1 MSDDPDTIV
10 EHRPEACVCCG
21 GNLHAALAAE
31 VVSTCEQI
39 ELPAVAP
46 IVTQHRRLAV
56 RCPSCGTRG
65 RRTRAFGRA
74 EHALRAA
81 AARGGDVP
89 EDLSGALL
97 RALQVVGLRSGEA
110 AVMIQTSTLLTIV
123 LMALVTYLTRI
134 LGYVALRD
142 HTLSARTAVV
152 LDAAPGCVLVAVI
165 APVFVA
171 NRPADLIA
179 LAVTLTAATR
189 LPLLPTVLIC
199 VTAAGLLRHLL
210 G

>member
-1 MSDDPDTIV
+1 
-10 EHRPEACVCCG
+10 
-21 GNLHAALAAE
+21 
-31 VVSTCEQI
+31 
-39 ELPAVAP
+39 
-46 IVTQHRRLAV
+46 
-56 RCPSCGTRG
+56 
-65 RRTRAFGRA
+65 
-74 EHALRAA
+74 
-81 AARGGDVP
+81 
-89 EDLSGALL
+89 
-97 RALQVVGLRSGEA
+97 
-110 AVMIQTSTLLTIV
+110 MIQTSTLLTIV

-189 LPLLPTVLIC
+189 LPLLPTVLIG